1 MAENPIA
8 TKSVEKKIDK
18 RSSAYQRDKDRE
30 LVKGIFHFY
39 EVPGGILEFN
49 FKKHKGDPI
58 EFYSLK
64 DGEIRSLPL
73 GVAKHLNTAGKYPEH
88 EFIPGPDGKQS
99 ASTVRVGR
107 MVSRFGFESLEFLP
121 VEEIGDAEPVASIYT
136 AERI

>member
-1 MAENPIA
+1 MAENQMVNK
-8 TKSVEKKIDK
+8 TTEKKIDK
-18 RSSAYQRDKDRE
+18 KSPAYLRDKDRE
-30 LVKGIFHFY
+30 VVKGIFHFY

-49 FKKHKGDPI
+49 FKKYKGDPI

-64 DGEIRSLPL
+64 DGQIYSLPL
-73 GVAKHLNTAGKYPEH
+73 GVAKHLNTSGKYPEH

-99 ASTVRVGR
+99 ASTIRIGR

-121 VEEIGDAEPVASIYT
+121 VEDIGDAEPVASVYT